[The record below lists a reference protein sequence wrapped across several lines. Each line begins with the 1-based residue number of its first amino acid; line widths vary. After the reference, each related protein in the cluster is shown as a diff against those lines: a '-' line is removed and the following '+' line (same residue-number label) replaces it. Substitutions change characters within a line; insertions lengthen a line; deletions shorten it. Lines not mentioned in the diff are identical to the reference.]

1 MLEEFPPELLA
12 QMVYSDQ
19 PVLESGT
26 PCIVPSPD
34 ICKPDG
40 RAGETSQLSIEGPKY
55 RGESYAF
62 VGRSANS
69 SLDHVIW
76 LGG

>member
-1 MLEEFPPELLA
+1 MVLEEFPPELLA

-26 PCIVPSPD
+26 PWIVPSPD

-55 RGESYAF
+55 RGRELRF
-62 VGRSANS
+62 CWKEVRI
-69 SLDHVIW
+69 HH
-76 LGG
+76 